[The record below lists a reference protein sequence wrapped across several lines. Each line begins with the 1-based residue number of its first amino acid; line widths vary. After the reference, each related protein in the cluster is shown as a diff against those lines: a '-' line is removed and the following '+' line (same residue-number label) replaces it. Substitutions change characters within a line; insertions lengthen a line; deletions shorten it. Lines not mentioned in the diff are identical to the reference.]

1 MSDRQLD
8 EEKFEELLY
17 NMFDHFY
24 DLHDDYEELE
34 CNKVQ
39 SFKEAEIL
47 TTNRGLVV
55 RLYNGKEFQ
64 LTIVRSN

>member
-1 MSDRQLD
+1 MSDRQSS
-8 EEKFEELLY
+8 EEQFEEILT
-17 NMFDHFY
+17 NMFSYFS

-34 CNKVQ
+34 CNNTET
-39 SFKEAEIL
+39 FKDAEIM
-47 TTNRGLVV
+47 TMNKGLVV